1 MVDTDILTAMNQEV
15 VSRLPKLSVSD
26 VSDAVLYALSTPD
39 TVRVRFLTKEK
50 LFNFNF
56 LVNL

>member
-26 VSDAVLYALSTPD
+26 VSDAVFYALSTPD
-39 TVRVRFLTKEK
+39 TVRVRFLIKEK